1 MTHYNHP
8 SVLAGQDDERIQQMI
23 DDQLAKPLADS
34 ERRLSRKALN
44 QLHPGNRFRLM
55 AGLSMLPED
64 DGRLEE
70 KDPWDM
76 GEQAHERGSKL
87 TDNPFPEKTFQHC
100 RWMCGWISA
109 DNPPPPIK
117 PPLKSEKPA

>member
-1 MTHYNHP
+1 MN
-8 SVLAGQDDERIQQMI
+8 
-23 DDQLAKPLADS
+23 DQIAKPLTES
-34 ERRLSRKALN
+34 ERRKVRREVS

-55 AGLSMLPED
+55 AGLPLLPED
-64 DGRLEE
+64 DGSLEG

-87 TDNPFPEKTFQHC
+87 TDNPFPKKTFQHC
-100 RWMCGWISA
+100 RWMCGWICA
-109 DNPPPPIK
+109 DNSPPPIK